1 MLHSFY
7 LRREPNCVK
16 HSVSSFLS
24 TRHQVNMSSPRTK
37 SEEYLEKVSVPDG
50 TEKVI
55 NIKKV
60 QQSASIQLSK
70 TTPLSVHTG
79 YASNMRTSELHVEE
93 MKSQVR
99 RRSKSSG
106 QKKSGRDHSRRSQ
119 LIVRTGDGASGS
131 RRRVVSCVDLT
142 APEPAETHLVHAIT
156 GEEESTLT
164 GGTHRAAKSI
174 RKIRGR
180 HRDEWLSSKA
190 EEVPQSG
197 WRYSGIFAPDTGRHR
212 PSSRTKHSRN
222 SRAQISAQA
231 SPTPAAWSPMNYM
244 SPACPRC
251 SSLNV
256 NQERTNPYPIPVM
269 NGIYLPY
276 APYSVENFPSQMRS
290 GSVQQ
295 HHHHSHVR
303 HQQQEQFYESPL
315 QHSPQF
321 HHHHHHHHRPQH
333 SPPYPSPY
341 GTKYMPIP
349 QGRPVGFSPNVE
361 DLRHAEVN
369 GTDRTVD
376 LMEIEY
382 AADSAGEKDTYLS
395 SDALNLIVKLAK
407 SFNKSTQRLEEIA
420 KQLKLA
426 LDARLGEKWHVV
438 IGDDSFGSNLAS
450 LPGALANFKLGRN
463 VFLVWQT

>member
-1 MLHSFY
+1 
-7 LRREPNCVK
+7 
-16 HSVSSFLS
+16 
-24 TRHQVNMSSPRTK
+24 MSSPRTK

-231 SPTPAAWSPMNYM
+231 SPTPAAWSPCVQVPMNYM

-251 SSLNV
+251 SSLN
-256 NQERTNPYPIPVM
+256 
-269 NGIYLPY
+269 
-276 APYSVENFPSQMRS
+276 
-290 GSVQQ
+290 
-295 HHHHSHVR
+295 
-303 HQQQEQFYESPL
+303 
-315 QHSPQF
+315 
-321 HHHHHHHHRPQH
+321 
-333 SPPYPSPY
+333 
-341 GTKYMPIP
+341 
-349 QGRPVGFSPNVE
+349 GRPVGFSPNVE

-426 LDARLGEKWHVV
+426 LDARLGEKWH
-438 IGDDSFGSNLAS
+438 
-450 LPGALANFKLGRN
+450 
-463 VFLVWQT
+463 